1 MACRISRAFAS
12 VVLSRVVA
20 LDCYFGQETAAAR
33 ISEVPGQREQKKGHG
48 LKAQHLAWVGF
59 FASDHLASRSFGHV
73 DERFK
78 TFRLIRIEIERVD
91 LTKMMASL
99 DFFAGHASPKKPQVI
114 CLEESRAVRMRL

>member
-1 MACRISRAFAS
+1 MSLATVLRILFELCSRPGP
-12 VVLSRVVA
+12 VA
-20 LDCYFGQETAAAR
+20 R
-33 ISEVPGQREQKKGHG
+33 G

-78 TFRLIRIEIERVD
+78 TFRLLRIEIERVD

-99 DFFAGHASPKKPQVI
+99 STFLPGHQAPKRLKSSRVEPSGCVCEASLPKDSDTLPRFE
-114 CLEESRAVRMRL
+114 LAV

>member
-1 MACRISRAFAS
+1 MSLATVLRIPFELCSRPGP
-12 VVLSRVVA
+12 VA
-20 LDCYFGQETAAAR
+20 RGLNLA
-33 ISEVPGQREQKKGHG
+33 
-48 LKAQHLAWVGF
+48 LKAQHLTWVGF

-99 DFFAGHASPKKPQVI
+99 STFLPGHASPKAPQGI
-114 CLEESRAVRMRL
+114 CLEESRAVRMRLRGLFAERQ

>member
-1 MACRISRAFAS
+1 MSLATVLRIPFELCSRPGP
-12 VVLSRVVA
+12 VA
-20 LDCYFGQETAAAR
+20 R
-33 ISEVPGQREQKKGHG
+33 G